1 MCWRYYGFSVANT
14 PVKANRNS
22 TCDKKKVIEYV
33 FNKALPQNQW
43 VGFGVKSGFMRQITV
58 VSSALIGVETRE
70 RFQRA
75 LSVCRWQRQSRRSG
89 SAKRAYRKGLKIL
102 GELPLLVRPKR
113 SARIILKCADPYPL
127 FLRKSF

>member
-1 MCWRYYGFSVANT
+1 MGSREKPNA
-14 PVKANRNS
+14 VKEMAILNCS
-22 TCDKKKVIEYV
+22 LVSGHDHYDTQSKK
-33 FNKALPQNQW
+33 KALPQNQW

-89 SAKRAYRKGLKIL
+89 SAKWGRPNYLEVRRSVPTVSPK
-102 GELPLLVRPKR
+102 EL
-113 SARIILKCADPYPL
+113 
-127 FLRKSF
+127 F